1 MVHDMKENWCEFWK
15 GVLAQLPVQLG
26 VIPFGLVFGV
36 LGIASGLTAT
46 QTILMSSIIFGG
58 ASQIVF
64 AQLWSYGT
72 SPIITGGSVAIIN
85 MRHIIYSA
93 NVSFY
98 ISSLPLRWR
107 IVLGYLLTDEAFAVS
122 FQEFENKNRFAHYHL
137 LGGGLTLWVFWQIST
152 IAGVFLGANI
162 PSYLNLEFAIP
173 LTFIA
178 IILPKLKSLAQICT
192 AITAS
197 IIAIFS
203 QELPYGLWIIVA
215 SISGMFVG
223 GLINQRKFK

>member
-1 MVHDMKENWCEFWK
+1 MVHNMEENWREFWK

-36 LGIASGLTAT
+36 LGITSGLTAP

-58 ASQIVF
+58 ASQVVF

-98 ISSLPLRWR
+98 ISSLPLKWR
-107 IVLGYLLTDEAFAVS
+107 LVLGYLLTDEAFAVS

-152 IAGVFLGANI
+152 VAGVFLGANI
-162 PSYLNLEFAIP
+162 PPYLNLEFAIP

-178 IILPKLKSLAQICT
+178 IILPKLRSLAQISV
-192 AITAS
+192 AATAS
-197 IIAIFS
+197 IIAIFGQS
-203 QELPYGLWIIVA
+203 LPYSLWIIVA
-215 SISGMFVG
+215 SFAGMLVG
-223 GLINQRKFK
+223 GLLNKRKLK

>member
-1 MVHDMKENWCEFWK
+1 
-15 GVLAQLPVQLG
+15 
-26 VIPFGLVFGV
+26 
-36 LGIASGLTAT
+36 
-46 QTILMSSIIFGG
+46 MSSIIFGG
-58 ASQIVF
+58 ASQVVF

-152 IAGVFLGANI
+152 VVELSFTSI
-162 PSYLNLEFAIP
+162 PELASEVLTLPTVVVLLRRSLLLASFNTSALVLLKVP
-173 LTFIA
+173 LP
-178 IILPKLKSLAQICT
+178 LMVSV
-192 AITAS
+192 
-197 IIAIFS
+197 
-203 QELPYGLWIIVA
+203 Y
-215 SISGMFVG
+215 
-223 GLINQRKFK
+223 

>member
-1 MVHDMKENWCEFWK
+1 MVHNMEENWREFWK

-58 ASQIVF
+58 ASQVVF
-64 AQLWSYGT
+64 AQLWSSGT

-98 ISSLPLRWR
+98 ISSLPLKWR
-107 IVLGYLLTDEAFAVS
+107 IILGYLLTDEAFAVS
-122 FQEFENKNRFAHYHL
+122 FKEFEKNNKFAHYHL

-152 IAGVFLGANI
+152 VIGVFLGANI
-162 PSYLNLEFAIP
+162 PPNLNLEFAIP

-178 IILPKLKSLAQICT
+178 VILPTLKTLAQISTCLLYT
-192 AITAS
+192 SPSPRDMTGSRMPSSA
-197 IIAIFS
+197 
-203 QELPYGLWIIVA
+203 
-215 SISGMFVG
+215 
-223 GLINQRKFK
+223 

>member
-1 MVHDMKENWCEFWK
+1 MEENWREFWK

-58 ASQIVF
+58 ASQVVF
-64 AQLWSYGT
+64 AQLWSSGT

-98 ISSLPLRWR
+98 ISSLPLKWR
-107 IVLGYLLTDEAFAVS
+107 IILGYLLTDEAFAVS
-122 FQEFENKNRFAHYHL
+122 FQEFENKNKFAHYHL

-152 IAGVFLGANI
+152 VIGVFLGANI
-162 PSYLNLEFAIP
+162 PPLFKFRICNTFNFYCRYLTYTEVFSTDQYCSHSKHNCDFWPRSALRP
-173 LTFIA
+173 LDNCCIYFRNVCWWT
-178 IILPKLKSLAQICT
+178 
-192 AITAS
+192 
-197 IIAIFS
+197 
-203 QELPYGLWIIVA
+203 
-215 SISGMFVG
+215 
-223 GLINQRKFK
+223 NQSEKI

>member
-1 MVHDMKENWCEFWK
+1 
-15 GVLAQLPVQLG
+15 
-26 VIPFGLVFGV
+26 
-36 LGIASGLTAT
+36 
-46 QTILMSSIIFGG
+46 
-58 ASQIVF
+58 
-64 AQLWSYGT
+64 
-72 SPIITGGSVAIIN
+72 

-107 IVLGYLLTDEAFAVS
+107 IILGYLLTDEAFAVS

-152 IAGVFLGANI
+152 VVGVFLGANI
-162 PSYLNLEFAIP
+162 PPNLNLEFAIP

-178 IILPKLKSLAQICT
+178 IILPKLKSSAQIIT
-192 AITAS
+192 ALTAS
-197 IIAIFS
+197 IIAIFG

-215 SISGMFVG
+215 SISGMFFG
-223 GLINQRKFK
+223 GLINQRKLK

>member
-1 MVHDMKENWCEFWK
+1 MVHYMEENWREFWK

-58 ASQIVF
+58 ASQVVF
-64 AQLWSYGT
+64 AQLWSSGT
-72 SPIITGGSVAIIN
+72 SPIVTGGSVTIIN

-107 IVLGYLLTDEAFAVS
+107 IILGYLLTDEAFAVS
-122 FQEFENKNRFAHYHL
+122 FQEFENKNKFAHYHL

-152 IAGVFLGANI
+152 VIGVFLGANI
-162 PSYLNLEFAIP
+162 PPYLNLEFAIP

-178 IILPKLKSLAQICT
+178 VILPTLKSLAQIST
-192 AITAS
+192 AVTAS
-197 IIAIFS
+197 IIAIFG
-203 QELPYGLWIIVA
+203 QYLPYGLWIIVA

-223 GLINQRKFK
+223 GLISQRKFK

>member
-1 MVHDMKENWCEFWK
+1 MVHNMEENWREFWK

-36 LGIASGLTAT
+36 LGVASGLTAT

-58 ASQIVF
+58 ASQVVF

-107 IVLGYLLTDEAFAVS
+107 LVLGYLLTDEAFAVS
-122 FQEFENKNRFAHYHL
+122 IQEFENKNRFAHYHL

-152 IAGVFLGANI
+152 VAGVFLGANI
-162 PSYLNLEFAIP
+162 PANLNLEFAIP

-178 IILPKLKSLAQICT
+178 IILPKLKSLAQIS
-192 AITAS
+192 AAATAS
-197 IIAIFS
+197 IIAIFG
-203 QELPYGLWIIVA
+203 QVLPYGLWIIVA
-215 SISGMFVG
+215 SIAGMFVG
-223 GLINQRKFK
+223 GLLNKRKFK

>member
-1 MVHDMKENWCEFWK
+1 MVHNMEENWREFWK

-58 ASQIVF
+58 ASQVVF
-64 AQLWSYGT
+64 AQLWSSGT

-107 IVLGYLLTDEAFAVS
+107 IILGYLLTDEAFAVS
-122 FQEFENKNRFAHYHL
+122 FQEFENKNKFAHYHL

-152 IAGVFLGANI
+152 VIGVFLGANI
-162 PSYLNLEFAIP
+162 PPHLNLEFAIP

-178 IILPKLKSLAQICT
+178 VILPTLKSLAQIST
-192 AITAS
+192 AVTAS
-197 IIAIFS
+197 IIAIFG
-203 QELPYGLWIIVA
+203 QYLPYGLWIIVA

-223 GLINQRKFK
+223 GLISQRKFK

>member
-1 MVHDMKENWCEFWK
+1 MIHYMKENWREFWK

-58 ASQIVF
+58 ASQVVF
-64 AQLWSYGT
+64 AQLWSSGT

-98 ISSLPLRWR
+98 ISSLPLKWR

-122 FQEFENKNRFAHYHL
+122 FQEFENKNKFAHYHL

-152 IAGVFLGANI
+152 VIGVFLGANI
-162 PSYLNLEFAIP
+162 PPYLNLEFAIP

-178 IILPKLKSLAQICT
+178 VILPTLKSLAQIST
-192 AITAS
+192 AVTAS

-203 QELPYGLWIIVA
+203 QYLPYGLWIIVA

-223 GLINQRKFK
+223 GLISQRKFK